1 MKNSC
6 GILGE
11 EWAGNNYVV
20 PFDFAQIRDC
30 IVAESLALPRGQPPH
45 LLLHIGFLKA
55 ANTPNPSLPHSSYIL
70 RAIQEKMPLIECEMI
85 LGEWGTKAAR

>member
-6 GILGE
+6 GIFGG

-30 IVAESLALPRGQPPH
+30 IVAESLALPRGQPPN

-55 ANTPNPSLPHSSYIL
+55 ANTPNPSLPHSSCIL

-85 LGEWGTKAAR
+85 LED